1 MNSFSLLT
9 TPWLPVR
16 FKDGTTGKLAPVDL
30 ADENVVDISAP
41 RADLQGAVWQFLL
54 GLLQTSFA
62 PKDHR
67 RWDDIWEDGLEAEKL
82 REALQSLEHAFQFG
96 PDSPSF
102 MQDFE
107 ALTGDKVPVASL
119 LPEIPGAQTT
129 KFNKDHFIKR
139 GVTEYLCP
147 HCSALALFSLQ
158 LNAPSGGKGYRTGL
172 RGGGPMTTLIELQEY
187 QGNQQTPL
195 WRKLWINVMPQDEAD
210 LPLPKKFDD
219 LVFPWLGPTRTS
231 ELAGAVVTD
240 EQVNKLQAYWGMP
253 RRIRIDFN
261 TTTVGNCDICGEQSD
276 ALLSLMTTKNYG
288 ANYAMWQHPLTP
300 YRVPLKE
307 GGEFY
312 SVKPQPGGLIWRD
325 WLGLIETGKSE
336 NNTELPALVVK
347 LFNASS
353 LKQAKVGLWGFGYD
367 FDNMKAR
374 CWYEHHFPLLLDKKE
389 GQIRGIEGS
398 RVRQTYALLAK
409 QYGVKWNGRKYDPK
423 DWEKGDVVNR
433 CISAAT
439 SCLYGISE
447 AAVLAAGYAPAIGF
461 IHSGKPLS
469 FVYDIADIIK
479 FDLVVPKA
487 FEIAARQPA
496 EPDKEV
502 RLACRDIFRSS
513 KLTGKLIPLIEE
525 VLAAGEIEPPQP
537 APDMLPPAIPE
548 PETLGDS
555 GHRGRGG

>member
-30 ADENVVDISAP
+30 ADENVVDIAAP
-41 RADLQGAVWQFLL
+41 RADLQGAAWQFLL

-62 PKDHR
+62 PKNHG

-82 REALQSLEHAFQFG
+82 REALLSLEHAFQFG
-96 PDSPSF
+96 ADSPSF

-107 ALTGDKVPVASL
+107 ALKGDKVQVASL

-240 EQVNKLQAYWGMP
+240 EQVNKL
-253 RRIRIDFN
+253 
-261 TTTVGNCDICGEQSD
+261 
-276 ALLSLMTTKNYG
+276 
-288 ANYAMWQHPLTP
+288 
-300 YRVPLKE
+300 
-307 GGEFY
+307 
-312 SVKPQPGGLIWRD
+312 
-325 WLGLIETGKSE
+325 
-336 NNTELPALVVK
+336 
-347 LFNASS
+347 
-353 LKQAKVGLWGFGYD
+353 
-367 FDNMKAR
+367 
-374 CWYEHHFPLLLDKKE
+374 
-389 GQIRGIEGS
+389 
-398 RVRQTYALLAK
+398 
-409 QYGVKWNGRKYDPK
+409 
-423 DWEKGDVVNR
+423 
-433 CISAAT
+433 
-439 SCLYGISE
+439 
-447 AAVLAAGYAPAIGF
+447 
-461 IHSGKPLS
+461 
-469 FVYDIADIIK
+469 
-479 FDLVVPKA
+479 
-487 FEIAARQPA
+487 
-496 EPDKEV
+496 
-502 RLACRDIFRSS
+502 
-513 KLTGKLIPLIEE
+513 
-525 VLAAGEIEPPQP
+525 
-537 APDMLPPAIPE
+537 
-548 PETLGDS
+548 
-555 GHRGRGG
+555 